1 MKNMHIKNIC
11 LFVLLCCCLC
21 SCKTR
26 QDTVSAAPLLSLQ
39 TIDRNGFSE
48 TISSKD
54 RVQRFTQTDFLA
66 SQPYQ
71 KVLRVFGRDAQG
83 KSTSK
88 ITSYHSNGYIWQYLE
103 IVEGRANGAYKEW
116 HPNGILKI
124 EANVIEGLGD
134 VSEAAQM
141 SWLFEGK
148 SSVWDEHGTLE
159 AVFHYTKGMLEG
171 NAYHYHPSGQVAKS
185 IPYVQDNIEGDV
197 LVFDEQGR
205 PLEKISFAQGIKH
218 GVAEGK
224 SLNVLSDQGDQ
235 GAVGNKVAGWSYH
248 EEYDQGVLK
257 QGSYTCRLFPSLPGV
272 IDGEGYQAIFKE
284 GCLASLIEIHRGQV
298 EGSIRSFHPDGSL
311 KSLYHL
317 QNEKKLGAEWEYYP
331 CSPLPD
337 SLALPSRPK
346 ILVFWHDDILQGLTK
361 TWYDNGVLE
370 SEREMNQNAMH
381 GLCSAYYKDGSLMLV
396 EEYQRGNLLKGSYFK
411 KGDKQ
416 PISRIEDGH
425 GIATLHH
432 GEGYFLRKTSYEKGM
447 PILHE

>member
-1 MKNMHIKNIC
+1 MKNYHLKSLY
-11 LFVLLCCCLC
+11 LFVILCCCLTG
-21 SCKTR
+21 CKTR
-26 QDTVSAAPLLSLQ
+26 QDVSAPPPLISLQ

-48 TISSKD
+48 TVSAKD
-54 RVQRFTQTDFLA
+54 RVQRFTQTDFLT

-71 KVLRVFGRDAQG
+71 KVLRIFGRDKQG

-116 HPNGILKI
+116 HPNGLLKI
-124 EANVIEGLGD
+124 DANVIEGLGD

-148 SSVWDEHGTLE
+148 SSVSDEHGSLE
-159 AVFHYTKGMLEG
+159 AVFHYVKGMLEG
-171 NAYHYHPSGQVAKS
+171 TTHYYHPNGQVAKS
-185 IPYVQDNIEGDV
+185 IPYLQDNIEGDV

-205 PLEKISFAQGIKH
+205 PLEKISFSLGAKH
-218 GVAEGK
+218 GIAEGK
-224 SLNVLSDQGDQ
+224 ALDASWG
-235 GAVGNKVAGWSYH
+235 YH
-248 EEYDQGVLK
+248 EVYDHGVLK
-257 QGSYTCRLFPSLPGV
+257 QGSYTCQLFPSLPGV
-272 IDGEGYQAIFKE
+272 IDGEGYQALFKE
-284 GCLASLIEIHRGQV
+284 GHLASLIEIHRGQI

-311 KSLYHL
+311 KNLYHL
-317 QNEKKLGAEWEYYP
+317 QNEKKLGAEWEYYA
-331 CSPLPD
+331 CSPLSDP
-337 SLALPSRPK
+337 LALPPRPK

-370 SEREMNQNAMH
+370 SEREMNQNALH
-381 GLCSAYYKDGSLMLV
+381 GLCSAYYKDGSLMLM
-396 EEYQRGNLLKGSYFK
+396 EEYQRGRLLKGSYFK

-416 PISRIEDGH
+416 PTSRIEDGH

-432 GEGYFLRKTSYEKGM
+432 AEGYFLRKTSYEKGM